1 MYDIDKPAEE
11 RLLYIE
17 NLNVRFHVAE
27 GVHHAIRG
35 LSLSIKR
42 GESWGLV
49 GESGSGKT
57 VTALALM
64 RLFHNTSGT
73 AEGTIVFD
81 GRDLLALSDEEA
93 RQIRGNEIAMI
104 FQEPMTS
111 LNPIHTCG
119 RQVMEPLMVHKRLT
133 KKEAAARALELLTIT
148 GISAPAARMR
158 EYPHQLSGG
167 MRQRVMIAMAL
178 ACKPKL
184 LIADEP
190 TTALDVTIQ
199 AQILELMKELRRET
213 GTAIIMITHDLGV
226 IAEMCDHV
234 AVMYAGQIVEI
245 CRVEDLFKLPFHP
258 YSAALRFSIPQIAK
272 REKRLYSIKWAVLD
286 PFNLPTGCAFVSR
299 CSVAA
304 EECQHCPPELVEVEP
319 GRFVRC
325 PFWKEH
331 IVGFKDRI

>member
-1 MYDIDKPAEE
+1 MYDIDKPVETQLV
-11 RLLYIE
+11 RIE
-17 NLNVRFHVAE
+17 NLNVRFHVPE
-27 GVHHAIRG
+27 GVHHAVRE
-35 LSLSIKR
+35 LSLTINR
-42 GESWGLV
+42 GESWGLL

-73 AEGTIVFD
+73 AEGNVIFD

-93 RQIRGNEIAMI
+93 RRIRGNEIAMI

-119 RQVMEPLMVHKRLT
+119 RQIMEPLIVHKGFA

-148 GISAPAARMR
+148 GIPDPTLRLR

-167 MRQRVMIAMAL
+167 MQQRVMIAMAL

-199 AQILELMKELRRET
+199 AQILELMQELRHET
-213 GTAIIMITHDLGV
+213 GTAVIMITHDLGV
-226 IAEMCDHV
+226 IAEMCEYV

-245 CRVEDLFKLPFHP
+245 CRVQDIFRLPFHP
-258 YSAALRFSIPQIAK
+258 YSAALRFSIPQITK
-272 REKRLYSIKWAVLD
+272 RVKRLYSIKWAALD
-286 PFNLPTGCAFVSR
+286 PFNMPAGCAFAPR
-299 CSVAA
+299 CSVVA
-304 EECQHCPPELVEVEP
+304 EECRRCPPELVEVEP

-331 IVGFKDRI
+331 IVDFKGRI

>member
-1 MYDIDKPAEE
+1 MYDISEPIETWLV
-11 RLLYIE
+11 RIE
-17 NLNVRFHVAE
+17 NLNVRFHVPE
-27 GVHHAIRG
+27 GVHHAVRG
-35 LSLSIKR
+35 LSLNIKR

-57 VTALALM
+57 ITALAMM
-64 RLFHNTSGT
+64 RLFHSTSGT
-73 AEGTIVFD
+73 AKGKIIFD
-81 GRDLLALSDEEA
+81 GRDLLALPDDEA
-93 RQIRGNEIAMI
+93 RRIRGNEIAMI

-119 RQVMEPLMVHKRLT
+119 RQIMEPLLVHKGLT
-133 KKEAAARALELLTIT
+133 KKEAKIRALELLSIT
-148 GISAPAARMR
+148 GISAPAARLH

-199 AQILELMKELRRET
+199 AQILELIKELRRET

-226 IAEMCDHV
+226 IAEMCEHV
-234 AVMYAGQIVEI
+234 AIMYAGQIVEI
-245 CRVEDLFKLPFHP
+245 CPAKDLFELPFHP
-258 YSAALRFSIPQIAK
+258 YSAALRFSIPRITK
-272 REKRLYSIKWAVLD
+272 REKRLYSIKWAILD
-286 PFNLPTGCAFVSR
+286 PFNMPAGCAFAPR

-304 EECQHCPPELVEVEP
+304 EDCWHRPPELVEAEP